1 MTCFTTRHIQRGR
14 GGVRATFFNSEGAKI
29 NDSLG
34 PPSVRPPGYA
44 PGMYAVCMLYTS
56 SKCINTVVN
65 EWLKD
70 NKLSLNVSTS
80 EAMIMGTRHKV
91 SNIDRNDVNVNVNG
105 LRLQYVNACKHL
117 GVVINDKLTW
127 HDQINKVR
135 NQVLFGSYM
144 LRKATYFIPSHTL

>member
-1 MTCFTTRHIQRGR
+1 MARYWDRCSLLY
-14 GGVRATFFNSEGAKI
+14 NYI
-29 NDSLG
+29 NDLPRVAKNVKVS
-34 PPSVRPPGYA
+34 
-44 PGMYAVCMLYTS
+44 MYAVCMLYTS